1 MLEKI
6 TTSICHECYRH
17 IPAQRF
23 LKGRSLM
30 IRKNCPI
37 HGTSEHM
44 MEKESLFL
52 NNIDNDKQAYN
63 TDGYLLEITDRCN
76 LECPH
81 CYQMPDNKKKDK
93 SLEDLVNEV
102 KGYPNDGVSITVA
115 GAEPTMRKDLFELIP
130 ALRSLNRQVNILTN
144 GVILDNLDY
153 VQKIKDCGTDF
164 VTIGLNHPDYQG
176 QATHDRQLTGIE
188 NCIKIGMRIKN
199 INYTIENYSQIPFIL
214 DEIQSLKNCAEE
226 FRIRGGAD
234 IGRAPEDE
242 RGYLSDLVY
251 DVYKNS
257 VRKGYRWDKIP
268 ADDNVYHYTVKIN
281 DVTHRLIQWAD
292 AKNVDLDELRQGPW
306 GSFVPGQPLVNLMH
320 AVILRDAAINKSM
333 ALPDQVPE
341 EYVKK

>member
-1 MLEKI
+1 MLEKL

-23 LKGRSLM
+23 QSGRALM
-30 IRKNCPI
+30 IRKTCPV
-37 HGTSEHM
+37 HGTSEHV

-52 NNIDNDKQAYN
+52 NNLTNDKQAYN
-63 TDGYLLEITDRCN
+63 TNGYLLEITDRCN

-102 KGYPNDGVSITVA
+102 AGYPDDGVSVTVA

-130 ALRSLNRQVNILTN
+130 ALKKLNREINILTN
-144 GVILDNLDY
+144 GVILDNLEY

-164 VTIGLNHPDYQG
+164 VTVGLNHPDYQG
-176 QATHDRQLTGIE
+176 KDTHARQLKGIE
-188 NCIKIGMRIKN
+188 NCKKIGMRIKN

-214 DEIQSLKNCAEE
+214 DEIQSLKDYAEE

-234 IGRAPEDE
+234 IGRCPEEE
-242 RGYLSDLVY
+242 RGYLSELVY
-251 DVYKNS
+251 DVYKNCM
-257 VRKGYRWDKIP
+257 RKEYEWNKIP
-268 ADDNVYHYTVKIN
+268 ADDNIYHYTVKIN
-281 DVTHRLIQWAD
+281 NVVHRLIQWAD
-292 AKNVDLDELRQGPW
+292 AKTVDLDELRQGPW

-320 AVILRDAAINKSM
+320 AVILRDCAINKGM

-341 EYVKK
+341 EYVRK